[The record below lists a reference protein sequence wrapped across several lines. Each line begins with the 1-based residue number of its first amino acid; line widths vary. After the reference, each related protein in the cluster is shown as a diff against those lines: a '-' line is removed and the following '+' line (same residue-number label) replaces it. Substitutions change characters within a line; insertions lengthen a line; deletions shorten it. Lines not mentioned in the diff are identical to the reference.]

1 MIPNSGG
8 VGLQVRGFTDAI
20 FQSDK
25 DDCKSQSGY
34 IFTLNAGAVSW
45 KSSKQVTTADSTAEA
60 EYIAASEAA
69 KEAVLIKKFITELE
83 VVPTKDENIGFDG
96 YIGNWILRIYRI
108 YQRYIGG
115 YFYMNIDISEI
126 NKNTLKLMETL
137 YKSVKMTLIMK
148 YRH

>member
-1 MIPNSGG
+1 MDFTVHFPID
-8 VGLQVRGFTDAI
+8 VGT
-20 FQSDK
+20 
-25 DDCKSQSGY
+25 
-34 IFTLNAGAVSW
+34 
-45 KSSKQVTTADSTAEA
+45 
-60 EYIAASEAA
+60 
-69 KEAVLIKKFITELE
+69 
-83 VVPTKDENIGFDG
+83 TKDENIGFDG

-108 YQRYIGG
+108 YRRYIGG